1 MFECFQIRLAFELVD
16 SLGCLAQLWM
26 GTIQFVEGLNG
37 AKGGGRTYLL
47 LFPSFTEL
55 RHLIS
60 SSALEVEFTS
70 LAPLALRPLG
80 SD

>member
-1 MFECFQIRLAFELVD
+1 MRLAFEFID
-16 SLGCLAQLWM
+16 ALGCLVELWM
-26 GTIQFVEGLNG
+26 GTIQPVEGLYG
-37 AKGGGRTYLL
+37 TKGGGRTYLL

-60 SSALEVEFTS
+60 SSALEAEFIS
-70 LAPLALRPLG
+70 LAPLVLRPLG